1 MLFEALNSRFI
12 VTESYMLCR
21 SMNLL
26 EEGMRFMAGNK
37 EVKRRTRVVDVFPD
51 RPSVIRLV
59 GSILNEIDDDG
70 VLRNGSTRSHP
81 S

>member
-1 MLFEALNSRFI
+1 MLFEALDSRFI
-12 VTESYMLCR
+12 VTKSNMLCR
-21 SMNLL
+21 LMNLL
-26 EEGMRFMAGNK
+26 EEGMRFMEGNK
-37 EVKRRTRVVDVFPD
+37 EVKRRTRVVGVFLD

-70 VLRNGSTRSHP
+70 VLRNGATRSRP

>member
-1 MLFEALNSRFI
+1 MLFEALDSRFI
-12 VTESYMLCR
+12 VTKSTNMLER
-21 SMNLL
+21 QNR
-26 EEGMRFMAGNK
+26 EI
-37 EVKRRTRVVDVFPD
+37 KRRTRVVGVFPD

-70 VLRNGSTRSHP
+70 VLRNGATRSRP

>member
-1 MLFEALNSRFI
+1 
-12 VTESYMLCR
+12 MLCC

-37 EVKRRTRVVDVFPD
+37 EVKRRTRVVGVFPD

-59 GSILNEIDDDG
+59 GSILNEIDDHG
-70 VLRNGSTRSHP
+70 VLRNGATRSRP